1 MPQTR
6 SQSKKGS
13 AESNGHDPQATPGQL
28 DVHGGEVPADPQ
40 PPVEEMRV
48 DGTVQL
54 GLFTA
59 GGKKPSG
66 SSVRFVG
73 GKVSLLDGR
82 AFKKGDVVSFSGV
95 ATVVEVSQRDKR
107 DKQTRIVVEAEQH
120 HLAEIDDLSVFPL
133 DAA

>member
-1 MPQTR
+1 MPDTK
-6 SQSKKGS
+6 SSAKS
-13 AESNGHDPQATPGQL
+13 AAESNGQVPGQINI
-28 DVHGGEVPADPQ
+28 DGQVETPAAAE
-40 PPVEEMRV
+40 PPVEEIRV

-54 GLFTA
+54 GLFSA

-82 AFKKGDVVSFSGV
+82 AYKKGDVVSFSGV
-95 ATVVEVSQRDKR
+95 ATIVEVSQRDKR
-107 DKQTRIVVEAEQH
+107 DKQTRIVVEAEQR
-120 HLAEIDDLSVFPL
+120 HLAEIDDLSVTPL

>member
-1 MPQTR
+1 MPDTK
-6 SQSKKGS
+6 SSAKS
-13 AESNGHDPQATPGQL
+13 AAESNGQVPGQVNI
-28 DVHGGEVPADPQ
+28 DGRVEMPAAAE
-40 PPVEEMRV
+40 PPVEEIRV

-54 GLFTA
+54 GLFSA

-82 AFKKGDVVSFSGV
+82 AYKKGDVVSFSGV
-95 ATVVEVSQRDKR
+95 ATIVEVSQRDKR
-107 DKQTRIVVEAEQH
+107 DKQTRIVVEAEQR
-120 HLAEIDDLSVFPL
+120 HLAEIDDLSVTPL